1 MNFHG
6 NYTESFLN
14 SFLDLLQG
22 WKVVM
27 LESYYLYN
35 GIDFNISTPD
45 SYRGQHYNVS
55 TIKMIEKHLLI
66 LNSQQIDQKITRMAY
81 QILEDNFDETEV
93 IIAGILPSGGKVAE
107 RLKAILDEIAPF
119 KSTLIGI
126 ELDKDS
132 SRLQARFDFDLEI
145 CSNKVVILVD
155 DVLNSGKTLAYGFG
169 VFRDVPLKKLRTA
182 VLIDRNHKRFPMTT
196 DFAGMALSTVLKEHV
211 DVILDTEGEED
222 AVYLR

>member
-1 MNFHG
+1 M
-6 NYTESFLN
+6 T
-14 SFLDLLQG
+14 
-22 WKVVM
+22 
-27 LESYYLYN
+27 
-35 GIDFNISTPD
+35 
-45 SYRGQHYNVS
+45 
-55 TIKMIEKHLLI
+55 EKHLLI
-66 LNSQQIDQKITRMAY
+66 LNSQQIEQKITRMAY
-81 QILEDNFDETEV
+81 QIYEDNFDETEV
-93 IIAGILPSGGKVAE
+93 VIAGILPSGGKVAT
-107 RLKAILDEIAPF
+107 RLKTILDDIARF

-126 ELDKDS
+126 ELDKGS

-211 DVILDTEGEED
+211 DVVLDAEGEED

>member
-1 MNFHG
+1 MELILTFQPPIAIG
-6 NYTESFLN
+6 A
-14 SFLDLLQG
+14 
-22 WKVVM
+22 
-27 LESYYLYN
+27 
-35 GIDFNISTPD
+35 NITTF
-45 SYRGQHYNVS
+45 QQL
-55 TIKMIEKHLLI
+55 KMTEKHLLI

-93 IIAGILPSGGKVAE
+93 VIAGILPSGGKVAE
-107 RLKAILDEIAPF
+107 RLKTILDEIAPF

-155 DVLNSGKTLAYGFG
+155 DVLNSGKTIAYGFG